1 MSRTIKAIERHM
13 ILPVRLGPRSR
24 IPPVRSQTRL
34 ATASLSIGKRGEIG
48 LQSRASSLVAE
59 WQRRGLETLSGH
71 AFRKLRLV
79 FAPPYSVTTAG
90 AAG

>member
-13 ILPVRLGPRSR
+13 ILPVRLGP
-24 IPPVRSQTRL
+24 
-34 ATASLSIGKRGEIG
+34 EI
-48 LQSRASSLVAE
+48 E
-59 WQRRGLETLSGH
+59 ETLSGH
-71 AFRKLRLV
+71 ALRKLRLV

>member
-24 IPPVRSQTRL
+24 IPRPVEDSPRRQLHRNV
-34 ATASLSIGKRGEIG
+34 E
-48 LQSRASSLVAE
+48 SSD
-59 WQRRGLETLSGH
+59 TLSGH
-71 AFRKLRLV
+71 ALRKLRLV